1 MAQYPRTY
9 VNPSSESAQF
19 EDCSQGNCIQK
30 LSALENEIQEL
41 KMLLQQMAEKA
52 KYYYGI

>member
-1 MAQYPRTY
+1 MTQYPRSY
-9 VNPSSESAQF
+9 SEPSSESAKF
-19 EDCSQGNCIQK
+19 DNCSQGNCIQK
-30 LSALENEIQEL
+30 LDALESEIKEL

>member
-1 MAQYPRTY
+1 MTQYTRTY
-9 VNPSSESAQF
+9 ADPNSESAKF

-30 LSALENEIQEL
+30 PEALESEIQEL

>member
-1 MAQYPRTY
+1 MAQYSRTNVDPR
-9 VNPSSESAQF
+9 SESTQF
-19 EDCSQGNCIQK
+19 ENCSQGNCIQK
-30 LSALENEIQEL
+30 LEALESEIQEL